1 MLTEAWPRLH
11 PYPHPVSCQD
21 SNSDPPA
28 GSSLIILYSNN
39 FMLDDADTHLTARRR
54 AARRPDPLSW
64 RADAAHLALERRGSS
79 DR

>member
-1 MLTEAWPRLH
+1 MLTEAQPRLH

-39 FMLDDADTHLTARRR
+39 FMLDDADTHLTADRRSER
-54 AARRPDPLSW
+54 RKIRPDARWKLMS
-64 RADAAHLALERRGSS
+64 L
-79 DR
+79 

>member
-1 MLTEAWPRLH
+1 VASTPSVPAPRDL
-11 PYPHPVSCQD
+11 PGLELR
-21 SNSDPPA
+21 PPA